1 MSNTFR
7 IRLPCLCVLTGL
19 SIAWAGMASAQ
30 DPSFAPQPAPSRLSA
45 SGMRA
50 VSAWP
55 AAVSDRR
62 LDATRGGFDLGN
74 GLLASFGIERAVY
87 INGSLVSST
96 RVNIPDIGRITPD
109 QASALTAVTGTVN
122 IIQNGANN
130 TVDPAT
136 FGQFGHATAATVIQ
150 NSLNNQDIR
159 SLTTIN
165 ATVNSQNMFRS
176 LGLQESLQAGLIGSL
191 GH

>member
-1 MSNTFR
+1 MTNTFR
-7 IRLPCLCVLTGL
+7 IRLPSFCVLAGL
-19 SIAWAGMASAQ
+19 SMALAGVASAQ
-30 DPSFAPQPAPSRLSA
+30 DPSSAPQLAPSQIA
-45 SGMRA
+45 G
-50 VSAWP
+50 VWP
-55 AAVSDRR
+55 VAVSDHR

-87 INGSLVSST
+87 INGNLVSST
-96 RVNIPDIGRITPD
+96 SVNIPDIGRITPD
-109 QASALTAVTGTVN
+109 QAGALAAATGTAN

-136 FGQFGHATAATVIQ
+136 FDHATAATVIQ
-150 NSLNNQDIR
+150 NSLDNQDIR

-165 ATVNSQNMFRS
+165 ATVNSQNMLRS
-176 LGLQESLQAGLIGSL
+176 LGLQESLQAGVIGSL

>member
-1 MSNTFR
+1 MTNTFR
-7 IRLPCLCVLTGL
+7 IGLPSFRVLAGL
-19 SIAWAGMASAQ
+19 AMAWAGMASAQ
-30 DPSFAPQPAPSRLSA
+30 GPSFALQVASSRA
-45 SGMRA
+45 AG
-50 VSAWP
+50 VWP
-55 AAVSDRR
+55 IAVSDRR

-87 INGSLVSST
+87 INGNLVSST
-96 RVNIPDIGRITPD
+96 SVNIPDIGRMTPD
-109 QASALTAVTGTVN
+109 QASALAAATGAAN

-136 FGQFGHATAATVIQ
+136 FDHATAATVIQ
-150 NSLNNQDIR
+150 NSLDNQDIR

-165 ATVNSQNMFRS
+165 TTVNSQNMFRS

>member
-1 MSNTFR
+1 MSNAFR
-7 IRLPCLCVLTGL
+7 IRPPCLCMLAGL
-19 SIAWAGMASAQ
+19 SMASAGMAGAQ
-30 DPSFAPQPAPSRLSA
+30 APASA
-45 SGMRA
+45 SQPLSVRMAIGGMHGAGVWPVA
-50 VSAWP
+50 VN
-55 AAVSDRR
+55 DRR

-87 INGSLVSST
+87 VNGNLVSST
-96 RVNIPDIGRITPD
+96 SVNIPDIGRITPD
-109 QASALTAVTGTVN
+109 QASALAAATGTVN

-136 FGQFGHATAATVIQ
+136 FNHATAATVIQ
-150 NSLNNQDIR
+150 NSLDNQDIR

-165 ATVNSQNMFRS
+165 TAVNSQNMLRS

>member
-1 MSNTFR
+1 MNNTFR
-7 IRLPCLCVLTGL
+7 IRLPWLCVLTGV
-19 SIAWAGMASAQ
+19 SMAWTGVAGAQGPSSAQ
-30 DPSFAPQPAPSRLSA
+30 QTLSSRMA
-45 SGMRA
+45 VGGMQA
-50 VSAWP
+50 VGVWP
-55 AAVSDRR
+55 VAVSDRR

-87 INGSLVSST
+87 INGNLVSST
-96 RVNIPDIGRITPD
+96 SVNIPDIGRITPD
-109 QASALTAVTGTVN
+109 QAGALAAATGTVN

-136 FGQFGHATAATVIQ
+136 FDHATAATVIQ
-150 NSLNNQDIR
+150 NSLDNQDIR

-165 ATVNSQNMFRS
+165 TTVNSQNMLRS

>member
-19 SIAWAGMASAQ
+19 SIAWAGMVSAQ
-30 DPSFAPQPAPSRLSA
+30 DPSFAPQSAPSRISA
-45 SGMRA
+45 GGMRT
-50 VSAWP
+50 VSVWP
-55 AAVSDRR
+55 VAVSDRW

-96 RVNIPDIGRITPD
+96 SVNIPDIGRITPD
-109 QASALTAVTGTVN
+109 QASALTAATGTVN

-136 FGQFGHATAATVIQ
+136 FGHATAATVIQ
-150 NSLNNQDIR
+150 NSLDNQDIR

>member
-7 IRLPCLCVLTGL
+7 TRLSCLCALTGL
-19 SIAWAGMASAQ
+19 SMAWAGMVSAQ
-30 DPSFAPQPAPSRLSA
+30 DPSSAPQPVSSRISA
-45 SGMRA
+45 DGMG
-50 VSAWP
+50 VMDVWP
-55 AAVSDRR
+55 LAVSDRQ
-62 LDATRGGFDLGN
+62 LDTTRGGFDLGH

-87 INGSLVSST
+87 INGNLVSST
-96 RVNIPDIGRITPD
+96 SVNIPDIGRMTPD
-109 QASALTAVTGTVN
+109 QASALAAATGTVN

-136 FGQFGHATAATVIQ
+136 FDHASAATVIQ
-150 NSLNNQDIR
+150 NSLDHQDIR

-165 ATVNSQNMFRS
+165 VTANSQSLFRS